1 MVPTGPAP
9 GANVAPALPSVG
21 PVDKDGK
28 LYTGSWLIAIDPST
42 QKEKWRVQGGGSI
55 GGGALTTAGNL
66 VFQTTNNGRLLAYT
80 ADTGEK
86 LLDVA
91 TNQTGGMGPPITFM
105 VDNKQYVAVA
115 GGSGPRGQRGPGGPG
130 GPGGGPGGPGAAP
143 GAPGAPGG
151 PGAVPPAPAA
161 PPARQAS
168 SEETRHPADP
178 LCPQALRRP
187 PCCLA
192 STCTCSTE
200 KPRIQLPFLLLL
212 PQAADSV
219 GSARPVVGPEHRQRP
234 VELLLLLLPVAVDG
248 VSNSSKD
255 RGFAAP
261 IRFESRAATL
271 PIDLSP
277 KAHKQSCNLKVAA
290 IGSPPQQEEGW
301 PKAGVVWSSD
311 SSTLSCFRSIRI

>member
-1 MVPTGPAP
+1 M
-9 GANVAPALPSVG
+9 
-21 PVDKDGK
+21 DKDGK
-28 LYTGSWLIAIDPST
+28 PYTGSWLIAIDPST

-130 GPGGGPGGPGAAP
+130 GPGGRTGRTRRT

-161 PPARQAS
+161 PAGAATGTRCTRRTRGARRAASPLRVHARRKSRESNSRSSPCSCRRRIRWVRPARWR
-168 SEETRHPADP
+168 TW
-178 LCPQALRRP
+178 
-187 PCCLA
+187 
-192 STCTCSTE
+192 ST
-200 KPRIQLPFLLLL
+200 
-212 PQAADSV
+212 
-219 GSARPVVGPEHRQRP
+219 GSARWSSCSYSCRWRWTRSVTARRIGALQPRSCTFAELFVVQCSIVICHRR
-234 VELLLLLLPVAVDG
+234 LRFARFLR
-248 VSNSSKD
+248 KD
-255 RGFAAP
+255 AA
-261 IRFESRAATL
+261 
-271 PIDLSP
+271 P
-277 KAHKQSCNLKVAA
+277 KAHPMTN
-290 IGSPPQQEEGW
+290 
-301 PKAGVVWSSD
+301 D
-311 SSTLSCFRSIRI
+311 N